1 MISGAVIDYN
11 KYSTVEEI
19 LSQYDISEVVC
30 RDCKGADSLARQYC
44 EQYSI
49 ECKVFPAYWNLY
61 GRAAGPI
68 RNKAV
73 IEYVG
78 DDTVVIAFD
87 ASGKGTASTI
97 GMAKKR
103 GLKIV
108 IVD

>member
-1 MISGAVIDYN
+1 M
-11 KYSTVEEI
+11 
-19 LSQYDISEVVC
+19 
-30 RDCKGADSLARQYC
+30 
-44 EQYSI
+44 
-49 ECKVFPAYWNLY
+49 
-61 GRAAGPI
+61 
-68 RNKAV
+68 

-97 GMAKKR
+97 GMTKKR

>member
-30 RDCKGADSLARQYC
+30 RDCKGADPLARQYC

-61 GRAAGPI
+61 GRAAGPM
-68 RNKAV
+68 RNKV
-73 IEYVG
+73 
-78 DDTVVIAFD
+78 
-87 ASGKGTASTI
+87 
-97 GMAKKR
+97 KR
-103 GLKIV
+103 LNSRT
-108 IVD
+108 

>member
-1 MISGAVIDYN
+1 M
-11 KYSTVEEI
+11 
-19 LSQYDISEVVC
+19 
-30 RDCKGADSLARQYC
+30 
-44 EQYSI
+44 
-49 ECKVFPAYWNLY
+49 
-61 GRAAGPI
+61 
-68 RNKAV
+68 

-108 IVD
+108 IVEGSACLP